1 MAVPRQRQSGAV
13 AAAILGILLAFG
25 MFFAA
30 RELKDA
36 VRIWKQA
43 DRVVSVKGFSER
55 HIKVD
60 LVLLPITYTV
70 HGNTLEELY
79 QNLETDEAKI
89 RTFLLTAGFTEDE
102 LSSTAPEVIDQWA
115 AYYGDRLPEYRYRAN
130 AVVLVRTEQVDLAKE
145 VMLNTDELIKQDIL
159 ISQSWEHRPQF
170 LFTKLDDIKP
180 EMIAEA
186 TEDARRAAQQFAI
199 DSGSTVGKIRSAQQ
213 GYFTIEDLDRY
224 SPDIKKVRVVTTI
237 EYMLED

>member
-130 AVVLVRTEQVDLAKE
+130 AVVLVRTEQVDLAKRSDAQHRR
-145 VMLNTDELIKQDIL
+145 TD
-159 ISQSWEHRPQF
+159 
-170 LFTKLDDIKP
+170 
-180 EMIAEA
+180 
-186 TEDARRAAQQFAI
+186 
-199 DSGSTVGKIRSAQQ
+199 
-213 GYFTIEDLDRY
+213 
-224 SPDIKKVRVVTTI
+224 
-237 EYMLED
+237 

>member
-1 MAVPRQRQSGAV
+1 MAVNRQSGAV

-70 HGNTLEELY
+70 HGTTLEELY
-79 QNLETDEAKI
+79 ENLERDEAKI
-89 RTFLLTAGFTEDE
+89 RAFLLEAGFTEDE
-102 LSSTAPEVIDQWA
+102 LSTTAPEVTDQWA
-115 AYYGDRLPEYRYRAN
+115 SYYGDRLPDERYRAN
-130 AVVLVRTEQVDLAKE
+130 ATVVVRTEQVDLAKE
-145 VMLNTDELIKQDIL
+145 VMVNTDELVKQDVL
-159 ISQSWEHRPQF
+159 IAQSWEHRPQF
-170 LFTKLDDIKP
+170 LFTKLDEVKP

-186 TEDARRAAQQFAI
+186 TADARRAAEQFAV
-199 DSGSTVGKIRSAQQ
+199 DSGSTIGKIRSAQQ

-224 SPDIKKVRVVTTI
+224 TPDIKKVRVVTTI
-237 EYMLED
+237 EYTLED